1 MGVDQPRVVI
11 LDPVHDIALERLG
24 QTCAVRVDLQPE
36 PARLPAAV
44 ADAHAVIVRSGV
56 RLTAEVFDHAKR
68 LRVVGR
74 AGAGFD
80 NIDLDAARRAGVTVF
95 NVPGRSGGAVA
106 ELAMGL
112 MVGAMRNIALADRQ
126 MRDGLWNKAALAGD
140 SLEGRTL
147 GLIGCGGIGGR
158 IGHLAGAFGMRVLA
172 VVAHPD
178 PERGAALAA
187 RGITLVDLDTL
198 LAESD
203 VVCLAVP
210 LNDATRGLIG
220 HRELDRMRQGSYLI
234 NVARGGVVD
243 EDALLEALRAG
254 RLAGAALDV
263 HLHEREPSPFAGLD
277 NVVLTPHLGAM
288 SRDVQR
294 EIGETVARSVLDVLD
309 GRPVENTVC

>member
-1 MGVDQPRVVI
+1 MGVDRPRVVV
-11 LDPVHDIALERLG
+11 LDPVHDVALERLG
-24 QTCAVRVDLQPE
+24 RSCTVQVELQPE
-36 PARLPAAV
+36 PARLPAVV

-56 RLTAEVFDHAKR
+56 RLTAEVFDGARR

-74 AGAGFD
+74 AGAGTD
-80 NIDLDAARRAGVTVF
+80 NIDLEAARRTGVTVF
-95 NVPGRSGGAVA
+95 NVPARSGGAVA
-106 ELAMGL
+106 ELALGL
-112 MVGAMRNIALADRQ
+112 MLAAMRNIALADRQ

-147 GLIGCGGIGGR
+147 GLVGCGGIGSR
-158 IGHLAGAFGMRVLA
+158 IADLAGAFGMRVLA

-178 PERGAALAA
+178 PQRRADLAR

-198 LAESD
+198 LADSD

-210 LNDATRGLIG
+210 LADDTRGLIG
-220 HRELDRMRQGSYLI
+220 SRQLNRMRQGSYLV

-243 EDALLEALRAG
+243 EQALLEALRSG

-263 HLHEREPSPFAGLD
+263 HAREKELSPFAGLD

-294 EIGETVARSVLDVLD
+294 EIGETVARSVLDALD